1 MPLPYCDIVVTK
13 DAQEIVL
20 NVVDSFLYLGK
31 QELNGCALDPANRD

>member
-13 DAQEIVL
+13 DAKEIVL
-20 NVVDSFLYLGK
+20 NVVDSFLYLGQ